1 MAMQDPLGK
10 YIRYKATEMEEERPE
25 RKASVRSIT
34 EADSDPFHT
43 GNEYNHKPP
52 ENQ

>member
-10 YIRYKATEMEEERPE
+10 CIRYKTAEMEEEWTE
-25 RKASVRSIT
+25 RKASVWSIT